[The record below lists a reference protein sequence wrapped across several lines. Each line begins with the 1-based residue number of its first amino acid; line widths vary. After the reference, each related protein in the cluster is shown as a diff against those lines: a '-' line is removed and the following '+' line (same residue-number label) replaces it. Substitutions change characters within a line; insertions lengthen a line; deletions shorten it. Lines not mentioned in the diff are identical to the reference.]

1 MKQYKYS
8 NKEKN
13 LITLTNEDKIYI
25 EDPMYAFKEF
35 ENPLPVLIFNT
46 DELIYDYE
54 GNFKYFNKEELIQE
68 KNEKSILI
76 NNIID
81 SIDVYIE
88 KKSIRDNLIKEKP
101 ISNVPIVPDV

>member
-13 LITLTNEDKIYI
+13 LITLTNENKIYI
-25 EDPMYAFKEF
+25 EDPMYAFEDF

-54 GNFKYFNKEELIQE
+54 GTFKYFNKEKLVQE

-81 SIDVYIE
+81 SIDIYIE

-101 ISNVPIVPDV
+101 INNDLL